1 MAEKVC
7 PVWVGYLLASPVRNL
22 FQDPQKMLSPYV
34 KEGMNVLDI
43 GCAMGFFSLPLA
55 KMVGSNGKV
64 ICVDVQEK
72 MIEALEER
80 AQKAKMSDRIE
91 TRICRHNSLD
101 LNDLKEKIDFVLA
114 AAVVHEVP
122 DASAFFSEIYET
134 IKQDGKFL
142 VVEPRGHVSEKD
154 FEISISLAEQNGF
167 EVIDSPQIS
176 RSRVVLLGK
185 RVPPQEDS

>member
-7 PVWVGYLLASPVRNL
+7 PVWVGYLLASPVRKL
-22 FQDPQKMLSPYV
+22 FQNPQKMLSSYI
-34 KEGMNVLDI
+34 KEGMKVMDI

-55 KMVGSNGKV
+55 EMVGSNGKV
-64 ICVDVQEK
+64 ICVDVQKK
-72 MIEALEER
+72 MIETLEKRAL
-80 AQKAKMSDRIE
+80 KAKMSDRIE

-114 AAVVHEVP
+114 VAVVHEVP

-142 VVEPRGHVSEKD
+142 VVEPKGHISEKD

-167 EVIDSPQIS
+167 QVIDSPQIS

-185 RVPPQEDS
+185 RVLPQEDS